1 MVDFVLLIIA
11 KNKKAPTGVIPVG
24 VISLIVIIGILAV
37 ALISVYIVARVNLGV
52 DLFRTVGQ
60 LKTLSQPVNEQESFP
75 AAYRSEDL
83 ADLKSQTDSQLG
95 DVVLYEEGKGYEG
108 YTVDFTALALSGAT
122 AKPVFLSERQ
132 AGALAEIVFHQ
143 QTGGELT
150 IADKEISLCV
160 LQITFT
166 EIDVETGNA
175 DLNVTVKLD
184 LTPFKN
190 DMKGFP
196 FNLLKGFVP
205 DALYVTSVVRIE
217 KGEGLAY
224 TVTPKYLTLNN
235 LSGDDTSDFF
245 HTLDVVLKIGSA
257 EELNAETGTTAAN
270 ALIGTEQNPGFVYAL
285 KATGGSGSFAFV
297 SFENEGKQ
305 INALVF

>member
-108 YTVDFTALALSGAT
+108 
-122 AKPVFLSERQ
+122 
-132 AGALAEIVFHQ
+132 
-143 QTGGELT
+143 
-150 IADKEISLCV
+150 
-160 LQITFT
+160 
-166 EIDVETGNA
+166 
-175 DLNVTVKLD
+175 
-184 LTPFKN
+184 
-190 DMKGFP
+190 
-196 FNLLKGFVP
+196 
-205 DALYVTSVVRIE
+205 
-217 KGEGLAY
+217 
-224 TVTPKYLTLNN
+224 
-235 LSGDDTSDFF
+235 
-245 HTLDVVLKIGSA
+245 
-257 EELNAETGTTAAN
+257 
-270 ALIGTEQNPGFVYAL
+270 
-285 KATGGSGSFAFV
+285 
-297 SFENEGKQ
+297 
-305 INALVF
+305 

>member
-1 MVDFVLLIIA
+1 MSAIKKLI
-11 KNKKAPTGVIPVG
+11 
-24 VISLIVIIGILAV
+24 ISLIVIIGILAV
-37 ALISVYIVARVNLGV
+37 ALISVYIVARGNLGV

-60 LKTLSQPVNEQESFP
+60 LKTLSQPVNEQESFS

-83 ADLKSQTDSQLG
+83 AELKSQTDSQLG

-143 QTGGELT
+143 QTGGVLT
-150 IADKEISLCV
+150 IADKEISVCV
-160 LQITFT
+160 LQIAFT
-166 EIDVETGNA
+166 EIDAETGNA

-217 KGEGLAY
+217 KGEGISY
-224 TVTPKYLTLNN
+224 TVVPKYLTLNN

-257 EELNAETGTTAAN
+257 EELNAEIGTTAAN
-270 ALIGTEQNPGFVYAL
+270 ALIGMEQNPGFVYAL

>member
-1 MVDFVLLIIA
+1 MSAIKKLI
-11 KNKKAPTGVIPVG
+11 
-24 VISLIVIIGILAV
+24 ISLIVLIGILAV

-75 AAYRSEDL
+75 AAYQSEDL

-108 YTVDFTALALSGAT
+108 YTVDFTALALLGAT

-143 QTGGELT
+143 QTGGVLT

-175 DLNVTVKLD
+175 DLNVTVKLE

-257 EELNAETGTTAAN
+257 EELNAEIGTTAAN

>member
-1 MVDFVLLIIA
+1 MSAIKKLI
-11 KNKKAPTGVIPVG
+11 
-24 VISLIVIIGILAV
+24 ISLIVIIGILAV

-150 IADKEISLCV
+150 IADKEISVCV
-160 LQITFT
+160 LQIAFT
-166 EIDVETGNA
+166 EIDAETGNA

-190 DMKGFP
+190 DMEGFP
-196 FNLLKGFVP
+196 FNLLKGIVP

-217 KGEGLAY
+217 KGEGISY
-224 TVTPKYLTLNN
+224 TVVPKYLTLNN

-257 EELNAETGTTAAN
+257 EELNAEIGTTAAN
-270 ALIGTEQNPGFVYAL
+270 ALIGTEQNPGFVYVL

-297 SFENEGKQ
+297 SFENDGKQ
-305 INALVF
+305 INALAF

>member
-1 MVDFVLLIIA
+1 MSAIKKLI
-11 KNKKAPTGVIPVG
+11 
-24 VISLIVIIGILAV
+24 ISLIVIIGILAV

-52 DLFRTVGQ
+52 DLFCTVGQ
-60 LKTLSQPVNEQESFP
+60 LKTLSQPVNEQESFS
-75 AAYRSEDL
+75 AAYRSQDL
-83 ADLKSQTDSQLG
+83 ADLKSQMDSQLG

-108 YTVDFTALALSGAT
+108 YTVDFTALALSGVT
-122 AKPVFLSERQ
+122 AKPVFLSEQQ

-143 QTGGELT
+143 QTGGVLT
-150 IADKEISLCV
+150 IADKEISVCV
-160 LQITFT
+160 LQIAFT
-166 EIDVETGNA
+166 EIDAETGNA

-257 EELNAETGTTAAN
+257 EELNAEIGTTAAN

-297 SFENEGKQ
+297 SFENKGKQ

>member
-1 MVDFVLLIIA
+1 M
-11 KNKKAPTGVIPVG
+11 
-24 VISLIVIIGILAV
+24 
-37 ALISVYIVARVNLGV
+37 ALIGVYIVARVNLGV

-60 LKTLSQPVNEQESFP
+60 LKTLSQPVNEQESFS

-83 ADLKSQTDSQLG
+83 AELKSQTDSQLG

-108 YTVDFTALALSGAT
+108 YTVDFTALALSGVT
-122 AKPVFLSERQ
+122 AKPVFLSEQQ

-257 EELNAETGTTAAN
+257 EELNAEIGTTAAN

>member
-1 MVDFVLLIIA
+1 MSAIKKLI
-11 KNKKAPTGVIPVG
+11 
-24 VISLIVIIGILAV
+24 ISLIVIIGILAV

-60 LKTLSQPVNEQESFP
+60 LKTLSQPVNEQEAFP
-75 AAYRSEDL
+75 AAYQSEDL
-83 ADLKSQTDSQLG
+83 ADLKSQTESQLG

-150 IADKEISLCV
+150 IADKEISVCV
-160 LQITFT
+160 LQIAFT
-166 EIDVETGNA
+166 EIDAETGNA

-190 DMKGFP
+190 DMEGFP
-196 FNLLKGFVP
+196 FNLLKGIVP

-257 EELNAETGTTAAN
+257 EELNA
-270 ALIGTEQNPGFVYAL
+270 
-285 KATGGSGSFAFV
+285 
-297 SFENEGKQ
+297 
-305 INALVF
+305 